1 MSKLYMR
8 DQSCKNCIFAMK
20 MKKDTTYE
28 YTGICR
34 RFPPV
39 IYDRKEIQ
47 PKIKEDMW
55 CGEYKYFASE

>member
-1 MSKLYMR
+1 
-8 DQSCKNCIFAMK
+8 MK

-39 IYDRKEIQ
+39 IYNGKEIQ

-55 CGEYKYFASE
+55 CGEYKYFAGE